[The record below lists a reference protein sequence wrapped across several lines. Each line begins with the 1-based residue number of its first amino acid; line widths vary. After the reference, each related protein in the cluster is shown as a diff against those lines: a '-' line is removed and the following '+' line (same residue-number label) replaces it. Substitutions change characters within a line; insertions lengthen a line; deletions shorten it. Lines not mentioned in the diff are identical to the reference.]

1 MAFKNMNVTPTR
13 KAGTPKMGDSKA
25 DANMPANNQGTFPVK
40 LGSAMN
46 SKFGSG
52 VNAGAAQKG
61 AMQGSTAKNK
71 ANMSANN
78 HTDNVVKMGTTK
90 HGVGSVPGYLRS
102 K

>member
-25 DANMPANNQGTFPVK
+25 DANMPANNHGTFPVK
-40 LGSAMN
+40 LGPGMN

-52 VNAGAAQKG
+52 VKGAAQKG